1 MSHLNG
7 SSSHK
12 YQVRSNY
19 NRVTQKGQ
27 LTLIFLFSPP
37 CCIPQRPRSRNRALV
52 LRYFYLVFSCGALL
66 FLIAI
71 VLADSG
77 ESGHES
83 VSKSDADRCSR
94 GLILTRVVNA
104 VYAPLLLRPLEFRLS
119 SFQPLALTTKQLHA
133 SLYTTA
139 KSSDFGRILRYLN
152 RQRAKRSTCIHA
164 LETIVRAAAAHE
176 AQLRKGNDY
185 TA

>member
-52 LRYFYLVFSCGALL
+52 LRYFLPSLL
-66 FLIAI
+66 LWSFAFPNSNSPSRLRRI
-71 VLADSG
+71 G
-77 ESGHES
+77 TRKRFEE
-83 VSKSDADRCSR
+83 RCRQMFTRPHPNSR
-94 GLILTRVVNA
+94 RECRLCTATTSTTRVPTQFV
-104 VYAPLLLRPLEFRLS
+104 
-119 SFQPLALTTKQLHA
+119 ALTTKQLHA